1 MTFAEWFSRENS
13 ALTRKGDG
21 MLYAVNGHLYPR
33 RSRRLSRDRFSRD
46 LSELAP
52 KIGSTIFVF
61 SCQQYLD
68 AITTS

>member
-1 MTFAEWFSRENS
+1 MTFAEGFSLENS
-13 ALTRKGDG
+13 AFTRRGDR
-21 MLYAVNGHLYPR
+21 MLYAVNGHLYPKA
-33 RSRRLSRDRFSRD
+33 FQAFEQGPFQRD

-52 KIGSTIFVF
+52 KIGSAIFVF

>member
-1 MTFAEWFSRENS
+1 
-13 ALTRKGDG
+13 
-21 MLYAVNGHLYPR
+21 MLYAVNGHLYPKA
-33 RSRRLSRDRFSRD
+33 FQAFEQGPFQRD

-52 KIGSTIFVF
+52 KIGSAIFVF